1 MKNVVYEKQII
12 NGEEV
17 MIIIEETE
25 VEDIVVEQPSFEEIQ
40 QQINNLTNQIVV
52 LQSTLDAIVDPS
64 PYIEGN

>member
-25 VEDIVVEQPSFEEIQ
+25 VEDIVIEQPSFEEIQ
-40 QQINNLTNQIVV
+40 QQIDNLTNQIVV